1 MTLQLRL
8 SRWRWRTIECRRKTF
23 VEQMPE
29 VFPPLGLPE
38 RVVSPNSFIY
48 LAIAPA
54 GSQESG

>member
-1 MTLQLRL
+1 MTVQLRL
-8 SRWRWRTIECRRKTF
+8 SRWRCRTIECRRKTF

-29 VFPPLGLPE
+29 VFPPLGAE